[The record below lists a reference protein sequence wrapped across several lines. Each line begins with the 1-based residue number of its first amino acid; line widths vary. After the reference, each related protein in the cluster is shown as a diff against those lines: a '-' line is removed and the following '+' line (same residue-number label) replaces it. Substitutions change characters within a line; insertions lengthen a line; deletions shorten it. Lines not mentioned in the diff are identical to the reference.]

1 MENLASRNEACLYS
15 IQSEG
20 DVMQSPIYR
29 RRQTFL
35 KRLMVHLTEVHFRST
50 K

>member
-1 MENLASRNEACLYS
+1 MENLASRNEVYLYS

-35 KRLMVHLTEVHFRST
+35 KRFVVHLTEEYFRST